1 MALSRDDVHSRLV
14 SWMKIALPLAAL
26 AILSTLFLFSR
37 RIDPSDAIPYAEVD
51 IEERLREPRMT
62 DASYSGVTE
71 DGSAINLRA
80 AAAVPEAD
88 GNARAT
94 GLSATLDSPDGSN
107 TTFAAATGQLDNASG
122 MIALSGGVKVE
133 TSTGYHI
140 QTGDLRIA
148 LDSTSVEA
156 PGTVSADGPPGT
168 ITADRMT
175 LTSADPNG
183 GRYQLVFTGNVKLIY
198 QPAK

>member
-1 MALSRDDVHSRLV
+1 MALSRTDIHSRLV
-14 SWMKIALPLAAL
+14 GWLKIALPLAAL

-37 RIDPSDAIPYAEVD
+37 KIDPSDAIPYAEVD
-51 IEERLREPRMT
+51 VEERLREPRMT
-62 DASYSGVTE
+62 GASYSGVTA

-80 AAAVPEAD
+80 DAAVPQAD

-94 GLSATLDSPDGSN
+94 GLSATLDAPDGSN

-122 MIALSGGVKVE
+122 MIGLSGGVRVE
-133 TSTGYHI
+133 TSSGYHI
-140 QTGDLRIA
+140 QTKDVRIA
-148 LDSTSVEA
+148 LDRTLVEA
-156 PGTVSADGPPGT
+156 PGMVAADGPPGT

-175 LTSADPNG
+175 LTSADPKSG
-183 GRYQLVFTGNVKLIY
+183 HYQLVFTGNVKLIY

>member
-1 MALSRDDVHSRLV
+1 MALSRYDMHSRLV
-14 SWMKIALPLAAL
+14 GWLKIALPLAAL

-62 DASYSGVTE
+62 DASYSGVTA

-80 AAAVPEAD
+80 AAAVPQAD
-88 GNARAT
+88 GNARAI
-94 GLSATLDSPDGSN
+94 GLTATLDAPDGSN
-107 TTFAAATGQLDNASG
+107 TTVVAATGQIDNAAG
-122 MIALSGGVKVE
+122 MIALAGGVTVE

-140 QTGDLRIA
+140 QTKDVRIA
-148 LDSTSVEA
+148 LDRTSVEA
-156 PGTVSADGPPGT
+156 PGKVNADGPPGT

-175 LTSADPNG
+175 LTSADPNSG
-183 GRYQLVFTGNVKLIY
+183 DYQLVFTGNVKLIY

>member
-80 AAAVPEAD
+80 AAAIPEAD

-94 GLSATLDSPDGSN
+94 GLSATLEAPDGSN
-107 TTFAAATGQLDNASG
+107 TTFAAATGQLDNVSR
-122 MIALSGGVKVE
+122 MIALSGGVKIE
-133 TSTGYHI
+133 TSAGYHI

-148 LDSTSVEA
+148 LDRTSVEA
-156 PGTVSADGPPGT
+156 PGTVDADGPPGT

-175 LTSADPNG
+175 LTSADPHS

>member
-1 MALSRDDVHSRLV
+1 MALSRTDVHSRLV

-37 RIDPSDAIPYAEVD
+37 KIDPSDAIPYAEVD

-62 DASYSGVTE
+62 DATYSGVTE

-94 GLSATLDSPDGSN
+94 GLSATLDAPDGSN
-107 TTFAAATGQLDNASG
+107 TTFAAATGQLDNVSG
-122 MIALSGGVKVE
+122 MIALTGGVKVA

-140 QTGDLRIA
+140 RSGEVRIA
-148 LDSTSVEA
+148 LDRTSVLA
-156 PGTVSADGPPGT
+156 PGLINADGPPGKL
-168 ITADRMT
+168 TADRMT
-175 LTSADPNG
+175 LTSADPKTG
-183 GRYQLVFTGNVKLIY
+183 KYQLVFTGNVKLIY